1 MFIRLQNNKYY
12 NINEIRSVEIV
23 PFDSLGTDLNRSY
36 IAIYYIERH
45 SDAEVND
52 TLYYGDD
59 CKHGNDQ
66 FKKDVEIINSISRI
80 ECYEF

>member
-23 PFDSLGTDLNRSY
+23 PFDKNSSLGTNPSRSY
-36 IAIYYIERH
+36 IAIYYVERH

-66 FKKDVEIINSISRI
+66 FKKDVEVINSISKTP
-80 ECYEF
+80 